1 MVIVRPRDK
10 VMFLELNREKGA
22 DGEVTCEVSIS
33 TDGPLLPG
41 KPAKRN
47 MDFELPDPCI
57 VTFKS
62 GESSQKLR
70 INMPGTSVQEESVI
84 EDQAEP
90 SKIEGAELLA
100 NEADK
105 TNQEPA
111 DEPESV
117 HFIVELKNPTGQAKL
132 SKKKSCFVEIRPQSL
147 ATDEAL

>member
-1 MVIVRPRDK
+1 
-10 VMFLELNREKGA
+10 MFLELNREKGA

-47 MDFELPDPCI
+47 TDFELPDPCI

-84 EDQAEP
+84 DDQVEP

-100 NEADK
+100 QQANEADK
-105 TNQEPA
+105 IN
-111 DEPESV
+111 
-117 HFIVELKNPTGQAKL
+117 
-132 SKKKSCFVEIRPQSL
+132 
-147 ATDEAL
+147 